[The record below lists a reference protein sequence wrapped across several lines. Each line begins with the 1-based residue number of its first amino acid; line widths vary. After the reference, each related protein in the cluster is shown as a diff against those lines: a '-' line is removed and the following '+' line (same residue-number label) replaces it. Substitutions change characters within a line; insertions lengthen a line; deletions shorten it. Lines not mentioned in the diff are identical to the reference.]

1 MGKKGLKTLFLMG
14 ALLMAGCA
22 AGISPG
28 ARSQITYGG
37 PFQAVQAY
45 PDGYVGKV
53 VMWGGKIIETRI
65 LNGGTEITVL
75 QTDLTST
82 GTIKEEAVSQ
92 GRFIVR
98 SPSFLDPAIYAA
110 GTWITV
116 VGNVAGSES
125 RLIGEMP
132 YRYPVVGVMEMK
144 QWAPKD
150 DVAAPPRFQFG
161 FGVGTHL

>member
-1 MGKKGLKTLFLMG
+1 MDKKGLRTLVLMG

-65 LNGGTEITVL
+65 LNGGTEIIVL
-75 QTDLTST
+75 QTELTST
-82 GTIKEEAVSQ
+82 GTPPEDAVSQ
-92 GRFIVR
+92 GRFIIR
-98 SPSFLDPAIYAA
+98 SPSFLDPAIYGA

-116 VGNVAGSES
+116 VGNITGSET

-132 YRYPVVGVMEMK
+132 YRYPVVGIVELK
-144 QWAPKD
+144 QWVPKD
-150 DVAAPPRFQFG
+150 NAPPRFQFG